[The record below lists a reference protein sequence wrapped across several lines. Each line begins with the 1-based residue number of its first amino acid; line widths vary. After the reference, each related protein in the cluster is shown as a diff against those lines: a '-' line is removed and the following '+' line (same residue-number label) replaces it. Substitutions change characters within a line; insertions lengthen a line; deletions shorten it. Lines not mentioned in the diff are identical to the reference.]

1 MNTSLKI
8 LIVEDNPLNKRILS
22 FYLTKEGYSVITA
35 STGEEAE
42 AIFQREKFDLVIMDL
57 MLPGINGFEVTARIR
72 NYEENNNLEKK
83 TVIIAISAN
92 TLNNE
97 RERCIQAGMNEY
109 ISKPFDMSNL
119 KYILKVFN
127 LI

>member
-83 TVIIAISAN
+83 TVIIALSAN